1 MLISLTHL
9 KLKEMSKKHNV
20 EKAKKLVKTAKERG
34 AKLVILPSLFPVGN
48 GFEVYD
54 NEKKMRSMVRNLAE
68 KIPGNTSEIVIKL
81 AMDGQVH
88 VIAGP

>member
-9 KLKEMSKKHNV
+9 KLKEMAKKHNI

-34 AKLVILPSLFPVGN
+34 AKLVVLPSLFPVGN

-54 NEKKMRSMVRNLAE
+54 NEKKNE
-68 KIPGNTSEIVIKL
+68 KYGEKF
-81 AMDGQVH
+81 G
-88 VIAGP
+88 